1 MMTGVSQILVVVD
14 PTLEISAAVAKAAR
28 LAQGAEASVELYLC
42 DIPPALQAA
51 RLSTPELL
59 KASAERIAAGHR
71 AHLERLAEPLRA
83 AGLVV
88 RNTVEFANP
97 LPEAIVRR
105 AATSGADLVVK
116 DTHHH
121 ALLSRTLLTHTD
133 WHLIR
138 DCPVP
143 LLLVKA
149 AAWRDPPTLCAA
161 VDPNHPDDATG
172 ALDDAIVDAAVRL
185 AHALGT
191 RARLVHVFSSLN
203 YLPLQADLPGVPIGL
218 DLEAV
223 EALRQLHHAEL
234 AAVADRN
241 GIGREDVSLIDGL
254 VTDALPSFVTR
265 EGIDIVALGS
275 VARGRLQDRF
285 LGSTATRM
293 LDRIAGDLLIA
304 KLPPPV
310 A

>member
-1 MMTGVSQILVVVD
+1 MKTGIGQILVVVD
-14 PTLEISAAVAKAAR
+14 PTLEVSAAVAKAAR
-28 LAQGAEASVELYLC
+28 LAQGAEASIELYLC
-42 DIPPALQAA
+42 DVPPALQAA
-51 RLSTPELL
+51 RLSSPELL
-59 KASAERIAAGHR
+59 KASAERIIAGHR
-71 AHLERLAEPLRA
+71 AHLERLANPLRA
-83 AGLVV
+83 AGLNV
-88 RNTVEFANP
+88 RSTVEFANP

-105 AATSGADLVVK
+105 AAASGADLVVK

-121 ALLSRTLLTHTD
+121 TLLSRTLLTHTD

-149 AAWRDPPTLCAA
+149 SVWHDPPVLCAA
-161 VDPNHPDDATG
+161 VDPNHPDDVAG

-191 RARLVHVFSSLN
+191 RARLAHVFSSLN
-203 YLPLQADLPGVPIGL
+203 YLPLQVDLPGVPIGL

-241 GIGREDVSLIDGL
+241 GIGREDVHLIDGL
-254 VTDALPSFVTR
+254 VTDALPAFATR
-265 EGIDIVALGS
+265 EGIDIVAIGA
-275 VARGRLQDRF
+275 VARGRLHDRF
-285 LGSTATRM
+285 LGSTATRV
-293 LDRIAGDLLIA
+293 LDRIASDLLIA
-304 KLPPPV
+304 KLATSV